1 LLPLLPLLV
10 EARHRLKPEGI
21 GAEFAVFPL
30 LFFAAMATSVAFTK
44 LHDRQSWPAYADE
57 ALQLAR
63 QAPPGTSVDIGYG
76 DNQRSYEIAQ
86 LAKAELSFN
95 GYPRQIDA
103 QILMELNKTGID
115 GSRRWVPYLTQCQV
129 ERWIMPRGE
138 EPFAV
143 RSYFYDK
150 VLLFDDAFRQAFL
163 ANYRLVAESDHFT
176 VWECAHEPR

>member
-1 LLPLLPLLV
+1 
-10 EARHRLKPEGI
+10 
-21 GAEFAVFPL
+21 
-30 LFFAAMATSVAFTK
+30 
-44 LHDRQSWPAYADE
+44 
-57 ALQLAR
+57 
-63 QAPPGTSVDIGYG
+63 
-76 DNQRSYEIAQ
+76 
-86 LAKAELSFN
+86 
-95 GYPRQIDA
+95 
-103 QILMELNKTGID
+103 MELNKTGID